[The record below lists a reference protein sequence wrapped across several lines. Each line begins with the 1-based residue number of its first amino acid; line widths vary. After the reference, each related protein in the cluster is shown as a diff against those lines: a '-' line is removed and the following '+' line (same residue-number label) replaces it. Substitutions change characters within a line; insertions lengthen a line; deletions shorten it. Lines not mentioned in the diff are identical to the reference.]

1 MAQDE
6 VIALVL
12 YPPRHRVKSAPS
24 FDWVQNLSVL
34 LKEFRRVGWDKQ
46 DLILASDQSSFELRQ
61 PPNKSAIETRDF
73 RVKPLAWADF
83 DRFNIDAQHM
93 PSSLLDDLDVRWHF
107 YCLIRATIERRPVYP
122 AFDARK
128 YHKLISHCLVEALS
142 LRYPTVVAVRRRIC
156 GV

>member
-12 YPPRHRVKSAPS
+12 SPPRHRVQSAPS
-24 FDWVQNLSVL
+24 YHWVHNLHEL
-34 LKEFRRVGWDKQ
+34 LKEFRRGHEDDQ
-46 DLILASDQSSFELRQ
+46 DLILASDQIPFEERQ

-83 DRFNIDAQHM
+83 DRFNIDAQDM
-93 PSSLLDDLDVRWHF
+93 PSSLLDDLDVRWQF
-107 YCLIRATIERRPVYP
+107 YCLIRATIEQRPDDP

-128 YHKLISHCLVEALS
+128 YHKLISHCLDEALS
-142 LRYPTVVAVRRRIC
+142 LRYPTVVEVRRRIC